1 MLRQILIASSNCSR
15 IASIVT
21 IRVTSWTQKIDS
33 GLVKTLK
40 KQTSMNLR
48 NLCFQKIRQR
58 LWTTKVKM
66 LASFSMVK

>member
-40 KQTSMNLR
+40 KQTLMNLR
-48 NLCFQKIRQR
+48 NHCSLKIRHR
-58 LWTTKVKM
+58 LWTITALK
-66 LASFSMVK
+66 LASSSTAK

>member
-40 KQTSMNLR
+40 KQTLMNLR

-58 LWTTKVKM
+58 LWTITVLK
-66 LASFSMVK
+66 LASSWMAK